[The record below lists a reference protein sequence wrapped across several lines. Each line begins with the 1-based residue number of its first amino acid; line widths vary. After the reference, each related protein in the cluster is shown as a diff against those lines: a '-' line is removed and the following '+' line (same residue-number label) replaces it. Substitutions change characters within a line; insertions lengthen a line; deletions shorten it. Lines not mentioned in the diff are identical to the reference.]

1 MKRSRGRRSRADVG
15 SLIDA
20 NDESAA
26 FIHVKLLR
34 YMERLIMGGMKLTRE
49 AFDLLVL
56 LLSPELSASLLD
68 SMMDLRP
75 EDKQEHSDDEKAI
88 VDSWDFSNLCFET
101 FKMMNAN
108 QRHRFGSELIDIL
121 EVRRSE
127 LTRQSSTP
135 LENNLESFQKMFGLN
150 EIEVELCLFLFI
162 TSTWGDANFFFETH
176 LECTDYIGRKRLATA
191 IGCSESNLVDAIG
204 GRLHQIG
211 ILDTETFRTR
221 VELKQD
227 FARKLQYLSPEEFRN
242 QFIRKMSCDL
252 IPLEEHMMDP
262 EVTDSILRLLS
273 FRPGTSTH
281 ILLYGPPGTG
291 KTTYAYGLAKKLGMD
306 CYQMDLAG
314 KDDSSSRRAA
324 ITACVNMAS
333 ETENALFVADDMDL
347 ILNTRGSW
355 SFFGQTPDKPWLHE
369 ILERPGVR
377 MIWTVNS
384 TENIED
390 SVARRLA
397 MSVRFKS
404 FSTHQ
409 RINLWNSII
418 RKHKVKRF
426 FGDCEISN
434 LAGRFP
440 VSAGVIDQAI
450 RKATESGICRSGAF
464 RRLVTLALESHLALS
479 NGGRLKDKFQT
490 DNNNFSVNGL
500 SLSGTDAESLLSE
513 LKAFAEYSRKN
524 RSRGSISMSLLFHG
538 APGTGKSAL
547 ARHIAIHLEKEVV
560 FKRASDLFSKW
571 VGQTEQNIRMAYEE
585 AQSQD
590 AVLIFDEADSLIFG
604 RDRAEHSWELSFTNE
619 FLTWMESFNG
629 IQIFTTN
636 RIKDLDSASLRR
648 FSHKIEFGY
657 LKPDCNAIFYRSF
670 LAPLVTRKPDESVI
684 QRLSK
689 MDNLAPGDFKSVR
702 DRFRFRNRKSISH
715 NALVSALEEESG
727 LKLKHS
733 GSSRIGF

>member
-162 TSTWGDANFFFETH
+162 TSTWGDATFFFETH

-221 VELKQD
+221 VELKQE

-252 IPLEEHMMDP
+252 IPLEAHMIDP

-273 FRPGTSTH
+273 CRPGTSTH

-324 ITACVNMAS
+324 VAACVNMAS

-355 SFFGQTPDKPWLHE
+355 SFFGETPDKPWLHDV
-369 ILERPGVR
+369 LQRPGVR

-384 TENIED
+384 TENIEE
-390 SVARRLA
+390 SVTRRMA

-404 FSTHQ
+404 FSPQQ

-479 NGGRLKDKFQT
+479 NGGRLNDKFQT

-547 ARHIAIHLEKEVV
+547 ARHIATHLGKEVL

-636 RIKDLDSASLRR
+636 RIRDLDSASLRR

-657 LKPDCNAIFYRSF
+657 LKPDCNAIFYRSY
-670 LAPLVTRKPDESVI
+670 LAPLVTPKPDESVI

-702 DRFRFRNRKSISH
+702 DRFRFKPSKTH
-715 NALVSALEEESG
+715 AALLSALEEESR
-727 LKLKHS
+727 LKLIHS
-733 GSSRIGF
+733 GLSRIGF

>member
-1 MKRSRGRRSRADVG
+1 MKRSRGRGTRADVG
-15 SLIDA
+15 GLIDA
-20 NDESAA
+20 KDDSAA
-26 FIHVKLLR
+26 FIHLKLLI
-34 YMERLIMGGMKLTRE
+34 YMERLISKGIKLTKE
-49 AFDLLVL
+49 VCDFLFHI
-56 LLSPELSASLLD
+56 LSPILSAQVLD
-68 SMMDLRP
+68 AMMEQIP
-75 EDKQEHSDDEKAI
+75 EDKLGQEDEEKGLS
-88 VDSWDFSNLCFET
+88 DSWEFSNLCSEI
-101 FKMMNAN
+101 FKMMNAD
-108 QRHRFGSELIDIL
+108 QRHRFAISLMDIL
-121 EVRRSE
+121 EVRRRE

-135 LENNLESFQKMFGLN
+135 LEKNLESFQKMFALN

-162 TSTWGDANFFFETH
+162 ISTWGEANFLFEDH
-176 LECTDYIGRKRLATA
+176 LECTVYPGRRRLATA
-191 IGCSESNLVDAIG
+191 LGCSESNLVEAIG
-204 GRLHQIG
+204 GKLHQIG
-211 ILDTETFRTR
+211 ILDTDTYRTGL
-221 VELKQD
+221 ELKQD
-227 FARKLQYLSPEEFRN
+227 FTRKLQNLSPEEFRN
-242 QFIRKMSCDL
+242 QFIRKMNCDL

-273 FRPGTSTH
+273 CRPKTSTH

-306 CYQMDLAG
+306 SYQMDLAG

-333 ETENALFVADDMDL
+333 ETENALFIADDMDL
-347 ILNTRGSW
+347 VLNTRRSW
-355 SFFGQTPDKPWLHE
+355 SFFGQTPDKAWLHD

-377 MIWTVNS
+377 MIWTVNT

-404 FSTHQ
+404 FSTQQ

-426 FGDCEISN
+426 FGACEISN

-450 RKATESGICRSGAF
+450 RKATESGICKSGEF
-464 RRLVTLALESHLALS
+464 RRLVTLALESNLALS
-479 NGGRLKDKFQT
+479 KGGRLKDSFQS
-490 DNNNFSVNGL
+490 DNHDFSIHGL
-500 SLSGTDAESLLSE
+500 NLSGTDTESLLSE
-513 LKAFAEYSRKN
+513 LKDFAEYSRKN

-547 ARHIAIHLEKEVV
+547 ARHIATHLGKEVV

-571 VGQTEQNIRMAYEE
+571 VGETEQNIRGAYEE
-585 AQSQD
+585 AQATG

-636 RIKDLDSASLRR
+636 RIRDLDSASLRR

-657 LKPDCNAIFYRSF
+657 LKPEGNVIFYGTY
-670 LAPLVTRKPDESVI
+670 LAPLVTKKPDGSVNL
-684 QRLSK
+684 RLGR